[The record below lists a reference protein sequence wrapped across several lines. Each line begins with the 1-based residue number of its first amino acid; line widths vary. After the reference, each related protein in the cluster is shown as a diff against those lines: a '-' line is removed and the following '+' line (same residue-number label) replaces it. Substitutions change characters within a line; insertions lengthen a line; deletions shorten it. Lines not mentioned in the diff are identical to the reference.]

1 MDGSDRI
8 CIVGPGAMGLL
19 HAAYLKRAGFDVHL
33 LDHNRLRAQRI
44 SELRVIAEIEG
55 GAEALDIPCH
65 SMPNFAPVDLI
76 ILMVKAYS
84 TAGAMEHVAPLIGPE
99 TVLLTLQNGLGNL
112 EIIDQYQRLDRVLVG
127 TTTSGATLVD
137 FNMVRQEGLGDIQVG
152 SPLPSLSSRGLTGE
166 IVELFQRAGLPARVV
181 DDVMAAIW
189 RKAVINAAINPLTAI
204 TGLEN
209 GRLLEQR
216 HLRLLLAELA
226 LESATAAE
234 SLGIALE
241 AQDMTVV
248 VEDICRLTAHN
259 RSSMLQDITHGRRT
273 EIEQINGE
281 FVRAGLAGGVETP
294 LNRAMVALVK
304 GLEPSLG
311 GMGRASAGPSSWAG

>member
-1 MDGSDRI
+1 
-8 CIVGPGAMGLL
+8 MGLL

-33 LDHNRLRAQRI
+33 LDHNRARAESINR
-44 SELRVIAEIEG
+44 EKVILPDSV
-55 GAEALDIPCH
+55 EALDIPCH
-65 SMPNFAPVDLI
+65 SLSNFGPVDLI

-84 TAGAMEHVAPLIGPE
+84 TGEAMEHAAPLIGPD

-112 EIIDQYQRLDRVLVG
+112 EIMEQYQRLDRVLVG
-127 TTTSGATLVD
+127 TTTSGATLLD

-152 SPLPSLSSRGLTGE
+152 APMPSAAARELAGE
-166 IVELFQRAGLPARVV
+166 VVELFQRAGLPARVV

-189 RKAVINAAINPLTAI
+189 RKAVINSAINPLTAI
-204 TGLEN
+204 TALEN
-209 GRLLEQR
+209 GELLERPQ
-216 HLRLLLAELA
+216 LRQLLGDLA
-226 LESATAAE
+226 LESARAAE
-234 SLGIALE
+234 GLGIDVDPEEMPE
-241 AQDMTVV
+241 A

-304 GLEPSLG
+304 GLEPV
-311 GMGRASAGPSSWAG
+311 

>member
-1 MDGSDRI
+1 MSFERI

-44 SELRVIAEIEG
+44 SDLRVIAQIEEC
-55 GAEALDIPCH
+55 AEALDIPCH
-65 SMPNFAPVDLI
+65 SMPNFGPADLI
-76 ILMVKAYS
+76 ILFVKAYS
-84 TAGAMEHVAPLIGPE
+84 TAAAMEHAAPLIRPD

-112 EIIDQYQRLDRVLVG
+112 EIIEQYQRLDRVLVG
-127 TTTSGATLVD
+127 TTTSGATLLD

-152 SPLPSLSSRGLTGE
+152 SPMPSSGARGLAGAV
-166 IVELFQRAGLPARVV
+166 VELFQRADLPARVV
-181 DDVMAAIW
+181 DDVIAAIW

-209 GRLLEQR
+209 GQLLEQR
-216 HLRLLLAELA
+216 HLRLLLAEVA
-226 LESATAAE
+226 LEAATAAE
-234 SLGIALE
+234 SLGIE
-241 AQDMTVV
+241 IDSQDITVV

-304 GLEPSLG
+304 GLEP
-311 GMGRASAGPSSWAG
+311 